1 MFSTFSRGYYVG
13 RLFVAPRGEGR
24 PALHRELHERVN
36 EQLYGDEDGIARL
49 DAPLVMKLGT
59 RHLAVHGEAD
69 VPAGTLEV
77 PDDVLDDLDV
87 RNPPSRE
94 EVLLAKADVAAQLLG
109 VSRAPDGPV
118 GL

>member
-1 MFSTFSRGYYVG
+1 VQ
-13 RLFVAPRGEGR
+13 
-24 PALHRELHERVN
+24 VN
-36 EQLYGDEDGIARL
+36 EQLYAADEGIARL

-59 RHLAVHGEAD
+59 RHLAVRGESE

-77 PDDVLDDLDV
+77 PEDVLEDVDV
-87 RNPPSRE
+87 RNPPSER

-109 VSRAPDGPV
+109 ISRGPRGPV